1 MSTESFSLSGTG
13 AAQLPPPPFS
23 AQDGFIEAPAGTPEA
38 CKGPVTVKPAT
49 RGDANQGTASVT
61 GPVEVHGAAPTEQ
74 RRCPACGGDHVV
86 RHGSFRMASGQRV
99 QRYLCKICRRTF
111 SPNTGTPAYR
121 IRKQEQW
128 REMIELLAH
137 SLPLRQV
144 ASRLGIALSTAFHWR
159 HRALAVLGARPRE
172 KLSGDVRVETFHVKY
187 SEKGSRT
194 TNGPGSWGYWN
205 IVRRGIGPGGPTRPG
220 LAPAGRNRFQLLI
233 DGRPV
238 NVMVAE
244 TDSGYEL
251 GILGQGRR
259 TPELIGPGLSGMVRP
274 GSRVFA
280 FGGKEY
286 EKACAMLGYAHCDGF
301 AAVRKFTA
309 TEAQPGEAWAGE
321 AWAGEALAGVVE
333 AEEAQTR
340 EAQAGD
346 ALHGP
351 ELGEAHAR
359 RTGTGEPGAGET
371 DAGEP
376 DAGETGAGGEASV
389 GPIRFP
395 NLPTWWLRR
404 FRGVAT
410 KYLDRY
416 LAWFRDIVRI
426 VEYPDGANIA
436 PVDGRVLLRNPV

>member
-1 MSTESFSLSGTG
+1 MQPEPICLTHAVS
-13 AAQLPPPPFS
+13 APIAPPGPI
-23 AQDGFIEAPAGTPEA
+23 AKDVATPEA
-38 CKGPVTVKPAT
+38 RTCSREPC
-49 RGDANQGTASVT
+49 
-61 GPVEVHGAAPTEQ
+61 VEGAAPGVVQGAVQEATPGAVRAEH
-74 RRCPACGGDHVV
+74 RRCPGCGGAQVI

-99 QRYLCKICRRTF
+99 QRYLCKTCRRTF

-128 REMIELLAH
+128 RDMIELLADN
-137 SLPLRQV
+137 LPLRQV

-159 HRALAVLGARPRE
+159 HRALAPLSAQARG

-205 IVRRGIGPGGPTRPG
+205 IVRRGIGPGGPIRPG
-220 LAPAGRNRFQLLI
+220 LAPAGRNGFRLLI

-244 TDSGYEL
+244 TDNGYEL
-251 GILGQGRR
+251 DILGQGRR
-259 TPELIGPGLSGMVRP
+259 TAELIGSGLARTVRP

-286 EKACAMLGYAHCDGF
+286 EKACEMLGYEHRDGI
-301 AAVRKFTA
+301 AAVSKR
-309 TEAQPGEAWAGE
+309 AGSI
-321 AWAGEALAGVVE
+321 
-333 AEEAQTR
+333 
-340 EAQAGD
+340 
-346 ALHGP
+346 
-351 ELGEAHAR
+351 
-359 RTGTGEPGAGET
+359 
-371 DAGEP
+371 
-376 DAGETGAGGEASV
+376 AGETGAEVTGAEVTGLGVTDAAEIGAGSEESA

-410 KYLDRY
+410 KYLDHY

-426 VEYPDGANIA
+426 VQYPDGANIA
-436 PVDGRVLLRNPV
+436 PVDGRALLRSPA